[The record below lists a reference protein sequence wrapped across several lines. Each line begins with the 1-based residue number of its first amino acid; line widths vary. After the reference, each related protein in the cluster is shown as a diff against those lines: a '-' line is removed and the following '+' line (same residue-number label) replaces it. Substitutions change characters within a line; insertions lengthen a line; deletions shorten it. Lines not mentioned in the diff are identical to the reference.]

1 MLGEMTMGVAGVAML
16 GILVFLYK
24 SIQSI
29 VLFFIWKNKIN
40 TVGTIKVLKNKK
52 FNFTNDKKEKIS
64 SIDYVYE
71 MEINESGKDYTVEY
85 IVPVSGD
92 KSSKI
97 QINQSIPVYFDLDK
111 MQVRAMDKLK
121 KDIWQYPLGI
131 LMCVAILV
139 ICLIIVTAIG

>member
-1 MLGEMTMGVAGVAML
+1 MLGGAAQAAMM

-40 TVGTIKVLKNKK
+40 TVGTIKALKDTKVDYKNEKK
-52 FNFTNDKKEKIS
+52 KKIS

-71 MEINESGKDYTVEY
+71 MEIKEADKEYTVEY
-85 IVPVSGD
+85 IESVGGD
-92 KSSKI
+92 KPSEI
-97 QINQSIPVYFDLDK
+97 QLNQSFPVYFDLEN
-111 MQVRAMDKLK
+111 MQVRDMEKIK
-121 KDIWQYPLGI
+121 KDMWQYPLGI

-139 ICLIIVTAIG
+139 VCGIIVTAIG